1 MSRVRLLLRF
11 ELLTHEGVRE
21 KFDQLNNQI
30 FKHTGD
36 NCDCH
41 INK

>member
-11 ELLTHEGVRE
+11 ELLRHEGVRE
-21 KFDQLNNQI
+21 KFDQLNHQI

-41 INK
+41 MNK